1 MTTPQPIEPAE
12 PVVPPASATSR
23 PWYLQP
29 AVAIAAA
36 AALLLTVQWYGNH
49 QQTKT
54 LQAELAQRFAATEQV
69 RDNTREA
76 QAKLDTLEAK
86 QHESQGQQVA
96 LESMYQ
102 ELARSRDESLLAEI
116 EQTLLVANQQIQ
128 VAGNV
133 RSALVALQSVD
144 ARLARLDR
152 PQFAAVRTVIARDI
166 ERLKLAPR
174 VDPAAIAARLDEVAA
189 SVDGLPL
196 LIEARPSDAPAARK
210 QPLPA
215 EDSPWL
221 RFAREFWQDVRD
233 IVRIEKIDNADTAPL
248 APSQAYFL
256 RENLRLRLLGA
267 RLALLAR
274 NEKSYR
280 ADLKAA
286 RDWLTRY
293 FDVRKDAV
301 TNALAS
307 VRQLHDGAISVE
319 LPDVTTS
326 LDAVR
331 NFRATRERR

>member
-12 PVVPPASATSR
+12 PVVPADSATSR

-29 AVAIAAA
+29 AVAIAVA

-215 EDSPWL
+215 EDSLWL